1 MTNPYS
7 CKSCRSQFQIS
18 PQDESFYKKI
28 SVPTPEICPDCR
40 SRKRLAYRNERTL
53 YKRKCDLCK
62 KSIISIYAEDKPFP
76 VYCQDCFWGDKWDAL
91 DFNAEPDFTRPFFE
105 QFAELMKRVPRLA
118 IVNKQSEN
126 SEYCNYSFANK
137 NCYLTFGNHYEEDC
151 LYGHYSTRNR
161 NCIDYLWLYKS
172 ELCYE
177 CIFSKNCYRSIFLD
191 HCEDCQNCFFSVDL
205 KNCSNCL
212 FCSNLRHKEYH
223 IFNKPYSREE
233 FIKQLNSYGLNVYE
247 NFAKAEDFYKGEF
260 RKKFPFRA
268 VYQTNCEN
276 CEGDNHENSKNLKG
290 CFDCTACEDCSYGFQ
305 MDETYSSM
313 DLNCMGYDRSEL
325 CYQTIGCSGIFN
337 CIACDSC
344 WHDNDLAYCNSCFS
358 SKDCFGCISL
368 NKKSNCILNKQYSRE
383 EYEKLRLKLI
393 GHMNQTGEWGD
404 FFPIS
409 PFDYEESVANE
420 YFPET
425 QKSAKKIQKPDNDA
439 LVCVSCDKNYK
450 LIPQE
455 LKFYAE
461 MGIPSPRKCPACRH
475 YARIEL
481 RNPRHLWDR
490 ACSKCGVAIQTA
502 YTPDCPEI
510 VYCEKCYLEMVY

>member
-1 MTNPYS
+1 M
-7 CKSCRSQFQIS
+7 
-18 PQDESFYKKI
+18 
-28 SVPTPEICPDCR
+28 
-40 SRKRLAYRNERTL
+40 
-53 YKRKCDLCK
+53 
-62 KSIISIYAEDKPFP
+62 
-76 VYCQDCFWGDKWDAL
+76 
-91 DFNAEPDFTRPFFE
+91 
-105 QFAELMKRVPRLA
+105 
-118 IVNKQSEN
+118 
-126 SEYCNYSFANK
+126 
-137 NCYLTFGNHYEEDC
+137 
-151 LYGHYSTRNR
+151 
-161 NCIDYLWLYKS
+161 
-172 ELCYE
+172 
-177 CIFSKNCYRSIFLD
+177 
-191 HCEDCQNCFFSVDL
+191 
-205 KNCSNCL
+205 
-212 FCSNLRHKEYH
+212 RHKEYH